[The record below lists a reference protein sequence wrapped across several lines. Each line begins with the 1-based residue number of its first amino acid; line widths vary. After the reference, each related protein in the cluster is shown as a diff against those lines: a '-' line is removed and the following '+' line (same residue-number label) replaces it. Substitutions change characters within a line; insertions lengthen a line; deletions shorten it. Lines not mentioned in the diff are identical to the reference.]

1 MPNPI
6 LLQYDRAVHSNAPAT
21 AAVMRGIAAVHAIL
35 PRDIRAINYRPLIA
49 GQGLEVDQHLDNGSL
64 GPNRVEHDSVQQS
77 RKTDRWRAES
87 SFAYTDLL
95 ITARDLVVG
104 SWTSVVPYVLGFAGS
119 GVAMVSVYR
128 MAREAT
134 SLAAGLKVIELV
146 VAHELVHSYG
156 LVPDSAARMD
166 RRGGIYHNHCTN
178 PGCAMRQFG
187 TVREGEALLRTMG
200 GRVLFCADCTR
211 DLNSLRGQTFA
222 AGRKTYGVTFR
233 R

>member
-6 LLQYDRAVHSNAPAT
+6 LLQCDRAVHSNAPAT
-21 AAVMRGIAAVHAIL
+21 AAVMRGLAAVHAIL

-49 GQGLEVDQHLDNGSL
+49 GQGLEV
-64 GPNRVEHDSVQQS
+64 
-77 RKTDRWRAES
+77 
-87 SFAYTDLL
+87 
-95 ITARDLVVG
+95 
-104 SWTSVVPYVLGFAGS
+104 PYVLGFAGS

-134 SLAAGLKVIELV
+134 SPAAGLKVIELV

-156 LVPDSAARMD
+156 LVPDGAARMD

-200 GRVLFCADCTR
+200 GRVV
-211 DLNSLRGQTFA
+211 LR
-222 AGRKTYGVTFR
+222 
-233 R
+233 